1 MHKGNNTMSE
11 SRKMK
16 IAARNEANRLRAID
30 IAGYEMANRRT
41 PAPQNVTIPFTK
53 YFKDNQND

>member
-30 IAGYEMANRRT
+30 IAGYEMANRHA
-41 PAPQNVTIPFTK
+41 PAPQNITIPFTK
-53 YFKDNQND
+53 YFKDIQNV